1 MPLTFPVAG
10 FRFGRKAVKRDSRTL
25 KLRAYAGTLPPPPAT
40 VDYSKGILQFGM
52 MLNDT
57 LGDCT
62 IAGCAHAVQIWTANS
77 TSEITL
83 PDSTILAYYEQWDGY
98 VSGDPSTDN
107 GGVELDVLNDWRKSS
122 FAGHILTAYA
132 DPDVTNVTEIK
143 QAINLFLG
151 IYIGMNVTNQ
161 VMESAGNPVVA
172 WDQTG
177 DTSSAGGHAVYVV
190 GYDATYFYFVS
201 WGQVY
206 KMTLAYWQANVD
218 EAHAL
223 MSPDLLGSS
232 GLSAS
237 GFNTSQLLADL
248 AAIR

>member
-10 FRFGRKAVKRDSRTL
+10 FRLGRKAVKRDSRTL

-177 DTSSAGGHAVYVV
+177 VTSSAGGHAVYVV

>member
-1 MPLTFPVAG
+1 MFKL
-10 FRFGRKAVKRDSRTL
+10 GRKAVKHDSRRL
-25 KLRAYAGTLPPPPAT
+25 MLAKYLAAGLPAPPAF
-40 VDYSKGILQFGM
+40 VDWTNGITQFGM
-52 MLNDT
+52 MLNDS

-77 TSEITL
+77 ASEVTL

-107 GGVELDVLNDWRKSS
+107 GGVEESVLDDWRQSS
-122 FAGHILTAYA
+122 FGGQILTAYA
-132 DPDVTNVTEIK
+132 DADVSNLTEVK
-143 QAINLFLG
+143 QAVQLFLG
-151 IYIGMNVTNQ
+151 LYIGANVTNQ
-161 VMESAGNPVVA
+161 AMQTAGNPAIA

-177 DTSSAGGHAVYVV
+177 DTSSAGGHCVYVT
-190 GYDATYFYFVS
+190 GYDDSYIYFVS
-201 WGQVY
+201 WGQIY
-206 KMTLAYWQANVD
+206 KMTLAYWNANVD

-237 GFNTSQLLADL
+237 GFNSTQLLADL
-248 AAIR
+248 AEIK

>member
-1 MPLTFPVAG
+1 MAKLNY
-10 FRFGRKAVKRDSRTL
+10 RLGRKAVKHDSRRL
-25 KLRAYAGTLPPPPAT
+25 LLAKYLPAAFPAPPPSC
-40 VDYSKGILQFGM
+40 DWSKDIAQFGM

-107 GGVELDVLNDWRKSS
+107 GGVEETVLDDWRQSS
-122 FAGHILTAYA
+122 FGGHTLTAYA
-132 DPDVTNVTEIK
+132 DPDVTNLTEIR
-143 QAINLFLG
+143 QAVSLFLG
-151 IYIGMNVTNQ
+151 LYSGLNVTEA
-161 VMESAGNPVVA
+161 VTEPAGNPAVA
-172 WDQTG
+172 WDVTPS
-177 DTSSAGGHAVYVV
+177 DVSAGGHCVYVT
-190 GYDATYFYFVS
+190 GYDGTYIYFIS

>member
-10 FRFGRKAVKRDSRTL
+10 FRLGRKAVKRDSRTL
-25 KLRAYAGTLPPPPAT
+25 KLRAYTGTLPPPPAT